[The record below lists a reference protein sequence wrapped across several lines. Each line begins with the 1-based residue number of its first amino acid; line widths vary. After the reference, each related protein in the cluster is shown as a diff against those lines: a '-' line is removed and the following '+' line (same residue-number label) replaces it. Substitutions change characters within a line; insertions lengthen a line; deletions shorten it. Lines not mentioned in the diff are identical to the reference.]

1 MSKKLI
7 NSPVSAVDDA
17 LSGLVAVY
25 PGLRLLENYRIIIR
39 SDIDKVKAEN
49 KVMELI
55 NCNLIAVIIS
65 HIIYIY
71 DYMHT
76 T

>member
-25 PGLRLLENYRIIIR
+25 PGLTLLEGYRIIVR
-39 SDIDKVKAEN
+39 SDIVRVKAEN
-49 KVMELI
+49 KASLVLFLV
-55 NCNLIAVIIS
+55 NKTS
-65 HIIYIY
+65 
-71 DYMHT
+71 T
-76 T
+76 

>member
-25 PGLRLLENYRIIIR
+25 PGLRLLDGHRVIVR
-39 SDIDKVKAEN
+39 SDIDKVKAEK
-49 KVMELI
+49 KVIKLYVYD
-55 NCNLIAVIIS
+55 NNNLLCS
-65 HIIYIY
+65 FLYLY
-71 DYMHT
+71 
-76 T
+76 